1 MCASGRSGRTI
12 SINMKYCSSQLTLL
26 TVLTSRHTHSH
37 IGCYLFFPSL
47 VVHLCESSRYE
58 CCYLVV
64 YIYYLQTD
72 RNNNFCQASATMI
85 TLASSHFI
93 NVTSLDPGFPQDGA
107 WDQSFKTFTK
117 YKAAS
122 SSAVGP
128 VRGLIKTP
136 QTNYCN

>member
-1 MCASGRSGRTI
+1 M
-12 SINMKYCSSQLTLL
+12 L
-26 TVLTSRHTHSH
+26 
-37 IGCYLFFPSL
+37 
-47 VVHLCESSRYE
+47 
-58 CCYLVV
+58 LVV

-107 WDQSFKTFTK
+107 GIKVLKHSPNTK
-117 YKAAS
+117 QPVAAAA
-122 SSAVGP
+122 AVGL